1 MVESKN
7 KKVDLT
13 IKARNLNGL
22 TSTGNIMV
30 GDKAFEYYN
39 EKNLRDF
46 VQIPYTEISYV
57 SANVI
62 FKKRINRFA
71 IHTKVSGDFIFTSKD
86 NKKVLRAINKY
97 VDGDKLRRSLSFFE
111 VIKRGIKNIFKK

>member
-1 MVESKN
+1 MVESQN
-7 KKVDLT
+7 KKIDLS

-39 EKNLRDF
+39 EKNLKDF
-46 VQIPYTEISYV
+46 VQIPYKEIAYV
-57 SANVI
+57 SANII
-62 FKKRINRFA
+62 FKNKINRFA
-71 IHTKVSGDFIFTSKD
+71 IHTKGAGDFIFTSKD

-97 VDGDKLRRSLSFFE
+97 VDSDKLRRSLSFFE
-111 VIKRGIKNIFKK
+111 VIKRGLENIFKR

>member
-46 VQIPYTEISYV
+46 VQIPYTEIAYV

-71 IHTKVSGDFIFTSKD
+71 IHTKGSGDFIFTSKD

>member
-39 EKNLRDF
+39 EKNLRD
-46 VQIPYTEISYV
+46 
-57 SANVI
+57 
-62 FKKRINRFA
+62 
-71 IHTKVSGDFIFTSKD
+71 
-86 NKKVLRAINKY
+86 
-97 VDGDKLRRSLSFFE
+97 
-111 VIKRGIKNIFKK
+111 